1 LLLVGGIFLLTF
13 LLRAVASQIRGAG
26 GVRVDMVRPEM
37 INSRVS
43 ARARSPI
50 TGTSKEMHAAS
61 FAWTK
66 DQLDEW
72 GMPTEG

>member
-1 LLLVGGIFLLTF
+1 MAVHLTLRFL
-13 LLRAVASQIRGAG
+13 RVAFF
-26 GVRVDMVRPEM
+26 VDMVRPEM

-61 FAWTK
+61 FAWIK